1 MNNMSAKYSLLSLEE
16 PTDDQLHIIMADAL
30 ADVKQLNEKAK
41 LKSQELFDKELKRIN
56 LLKKDSIFYKNGRK

>member
-16 PTDDQLHIIMADAL
+16 PTDEQLHIIMADAL
-30 ADVKQLNEKAK
+30 VEVKQLNQKAK

-56 LLKKDSIFYKNGRK
+56 LLKKDSVFYNNGRK

>member
-1 MNNMSAKYSLLSLEE
+1 MINMSTKYSLLSLEE
-16 PTDDQLHIIMADAL
+16 PTDEQLHVIMADAL
-30 ADVKQLNEKAK
+30 VEVKQLNQKAK